1 MELKDAEGSKKRKRA
16 EAGGK
21 LISMSKRG
29 GSGRGCVGGSKV
41 DRAAMAKVA
50 ASSTASPMVAA
61 KPESVVSLGPRSS
74 VVGGP
79 LPGRKM
85 PSISRLPIL

>member
-1 MELKDAEGSKKRKRA
+1 MELKDVEGSKKRKRA
-16 EAGGK
+16 EAGDK
-21 LISMSKRG
+21 LESMSKQDG
-29 GSGRGCVGGSKV
+29 DHAAVVKV
-41 DRAAMAKVA
+41 VASSA
-50 ASSTASPMVAA
+50 ASLVVAA